1 MRLIKIMIIWIDLD
15 EVLAETVEKLLED
28 NDNIIWNKKVQKED
42 IKDYYLFKIEELWL
56 TSESAIELFRKVLAE
71 DKEYRLQPVWA
82 YKKLKSWKEKW
93 NKLKVITA
101 RPGDLFKEYTL
112 NWLYKYYPNVFDDVF
127 FASDALIKFDNNWK
141 DATKK
146 SVICK
151 NIWVDVMIEDNLEYA
166 QDVVNCDIKT
176 YLITKPWNKDFQE
189 TKNIIRVKSWDE
201 IDI

>member
-1 MRLIKIMIIWIDLD
+1 MIIWIDLD

-56 TSESAIELFRKVLAE
+56 TPESAIELFRKVLAE
-71 DKEYRLQPVWA
+71 DKEYRLQPVKWA

-93 NKLKVITA
+93 YKLKVITA

-112 NWLYKYYPNVFDDVF
+112 NWLDKYYSNVFDDVF

-151 NIWVDVMIEDNLEYA
+151 NIWVDVMIEDNPEYA